1 MSLKIQNEF
10 KTHFSKSEIEK
21 LQKTRIIQ
29 KNLVHLQNLPDSLL
43 NENILIQKEYLGQ
56 FGKILKIYL
65 VKKTNINLK
74 KKSNSA
80 YITFSNKEEAS
91 YCILTL
97 DSLVIENCLIRA
109 FFGTSKYCIH
119 FLNNIECYNK
129 DKCMFIHYLANPNE
143 ILGNCNFNYNDHL
156 NLAKKIINY
165 GSNENK
171 NYILNLKINYYTFLP
186 NVKNIYLRD
195 DFYSDFNKTNYSSSN
210 SSNSS
215 DSNKNII
222 CFKNQQFCLFKFK
235 EESRFFSKY
244 NNNNNIIYN
253 NSLCD
258 VSEKLKKLIDDI
270 FIRFSFFNKFSSF
283 NNDLIEFC
291 KKKYNLINDNWIDY
305 ELNNNN
311 LD

>member
-109 FFGTSKYCIH
+109 FFGTSKYCCT
-119 FLNNIECYNK
+119 F
-129 DKCMFIHYLANPNE
+129 ASQNE
-143 ILGNCNFNYNDHL
+143 KG
-156 NLAKKIINY
+156 
-165 GSNENK
+165 
-171 NYILNLKINYYTFLP
+171 
-186 NVKNIYLRD
+186 
-195 DFYSDFNKTNYSSSN
+195 
-210 SSNSS
+210 
-215 DSNKNII
+215 
-222 CFKNQQFCLFKFK
+222 
-235 EESRFFSKY
+235 
-244 NNNNNIIYN
+244 
-253 NSLCD
+253 
-258 VSEKLKKLIDDI
+258 
-270 FIRFSFFNKFSSF
+270 
-283 NNDLIEFC
+283 
-291 KKKYNLINDNWIDY
+291 
-305 ELNNNN
+305 
-311 LD
+311 